1 MRHSEEVGQILV
13 KFVETL
19 DDVSSSYSAI
29 LCDVWGVVHN
39 GVAAYPDA
47 TEALARAR
55 EKGVAVVLITNSPRP
70 RAGVE
75 AQLIAI
81 GCPQDAWDRIVTSG
95 DVTREL
101 IKQGPRQVFHIGPDR
116 DQPIFDGIDVELVEE
131 AEASVVVCTS
141 PFDDDNETPADYIDQ
156 LRRLRSRD
164 LPFICANPD
173 IVVERGHRMVYCA
186 GAIAREYS
194 LLGGRTL
201 IAGKP
206 YRPIYEA
213 ALAAAGDVLGRELD
227 KSEALAIGDGMLTDI
242 KGATDNGFDVL
253 YVSGGIHARDYGDP
267 LDPDRDQLLAF
278 LASHGER
285 PVASI
290 PRLK

>member
-1 MRHSEEVGQILV
+1 MGNWALV
-13 KFVETL
+13 EFVETL
-19 DDVSSSYSAI
+19 DEVGARYSAI

-39 GVAAYPDA
+39 GVTPYPGA
-47 TEALARAR
+47 CEALARAR
-55 EKGVAVVLITNSPRP
+55 AKGIAVVLITNSPRP
-70 RAGVE
+70 RDGVE
-75 AQLIAI
+75 TQLKAI
-81 GCPQDAWDRIVTSG
+81 GCRPDAWDSVVTSG

-101 IKQGPRQVFHIGPDR
+101 IAEGPRRVFHIGPER
-116 DQPIFDGIDVELVEE
+116 DQPIFDGLDVELTEE
-131 AEASVVVCTS
+131 SEAATVVCTGL
-141 PFDDDNETPADYIDQ
+141 FDDEAETPDDYADL
-156 LRRLRSRD
+156 LRRLRSRN
-164 LPFICANPD
+164 LPFVCANPD
-173 IVVERGHRMVYCA
+173 LVVERGHRMIFCA
-186 GAIAREYS
+186 GSIAREYS

-206 YRPIYEA
+206 FKPIYDA
-213 ALAAAGDVLGRELD
+213 ALEVAGEALGRTLE

-253 YVSGGIHARDYGDP
+253 YVSGGVHARDYGDP

-290 PRLK
+290 PRLR